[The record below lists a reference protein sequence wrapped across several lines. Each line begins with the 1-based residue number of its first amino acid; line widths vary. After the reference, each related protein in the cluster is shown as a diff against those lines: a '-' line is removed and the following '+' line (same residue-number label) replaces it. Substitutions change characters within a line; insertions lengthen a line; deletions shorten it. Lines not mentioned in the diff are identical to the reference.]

1 MIQCKIVVG
10 DSMPYNISEEK
21 IEEVKD
27 LNDIVDVI
35 NELIP
40 LKKAGANYV
49 TTCPFHKEKT
59 PSFVVSPEKQIYHC
73 FGCGEGG
80 NVINFIMKYK
90 NYTFFETIE
99 FLSNRVGIVLEN
111 KANSYI
117 NNENKNK
124 SEVLYTI
131 NREAAA
137 FYYSNL
143 KRDKRAIKY
152 LENRKIDSSVI
163 KRFGIGYAKG
173 QWDNLLKHLKSKGYS
188 EKNIL
193 ESGLIIK
200 NSKRNSCYDR
210 YRDRI
215 IFPIIDTRKK
225 VIGFG
230 GRVLDN
236 SLPKYINSPDS
247 IVFNKGKNLYGLN
260 IAKDNLKDKSIIIAE
275 GYMDVIKLHIY
286 GYDTAVASLGTAL
299 TMNQIRLMKKYTKK
313 FYISYDSDNAGR
325 KASMKALNMLKKSG
339 IDAKVIVMPNGCDP
353 DEYLSKHGKVKFDH
367 LIKKSFDYFE
377 YLVYFYSKI
386 LEEGNKVEFINK
398 CFENINNINSSIERE
413 LILEKL
419 ASQTEVSKESILKD
433 YKRRYNFNK
442 KNKSKHIANST
453 IKTSMK
459 KADTH
464 EKNVI
469 ELIIANNNLAE
480 LLKDFINQDNFINDN
495 YYNIL
500 QKIYN
505 YKEQNIKISIE
516 TISEE
521 QELNLN
527 LAKIKEFEESTYEE
541 QVSLFKECMKKI
553 KMKYYVEKRREKQN
567 KINKSI
573 NENEKIQLMEDI
585 ISLDNKLKIL
595 KEEVY

>member
-90 NYTFFETIE
+90 NYTFLETIE
-99 FLSNRVGIVLEN
+99 FLAKRVGIVLED
-111 KANSYI
+111 KKNSYI
-117 NNENKNK
+117 SNENKNK

-143 KRDKRAIKY
+143 KQDKKALKY
-152 LENRKIDSSVI
+152 LANRKIDSSVI

-173 QWDNLLKHLKSKGYS
+173 QWDNLLKHLKNKGYS

-247 IVFNKGKNLYGLN
+247 IVFSKGKNLYGLN

-367 LIKKSFDYFE
+367 LIKKSLDYYE
-377 YLVYFYSKI
+377 YLVYFHSKI
-386 LEEGNKVEFINK
+386 LEDGNKVEFINK

-419 ASQTEVSKESILKD
+419 ASKTEVSKESILKD

-442 KNKSKHIANST
+442 KNKSKNMVNSI

-469 ELIIANNNLAE
+469 ELIIANNNLAK
-480 LLKDFINQDNFINDN
+480 LLKGFINQDIFINDN
-495 YYNIL
+495 YCNIL

-505 YKEQNIKISIE
+505 YKEQNIKITTE
-516 TISEE
+516 TIGEN
-521 QELNLN
+521 QELKLN
-527 LAKIKEFEESTYEE
+527 LAKIKKFEESTYEE

-567 KINKSI
+567 EINKSI

-585 ISLDNKLKIL
+585 INLDNKLKIL